1 MQKIRTYSPDGKL
14 VAERREQ
21 IVRSA
26 VQLIAKKGFGSTGI
40 REIAEACSMTI
51 GNLYHYIGKKED
63 IIFLAL
69 EFGLSRNEAFVSQT
83 GSDLD
88 ACSPQDALTRAVAR
102 YIRHIDNTREFTNL
116 VYKELRAFKSANR
129 RAVLE
134 SELAIMAAFENILK
148 KGNREGVFD
157 VGDTML
163 AASSIVSL
171 AEMWAIKQWQFK
183 GQYTLDQYIGV
194 ITGGVL
200 KQVAVER
207 EIEKAGAGKK
217 R

>member
-1 MQKIRTYSPDGKL
+1 MPKIRTYSPDEKL

-26 VQLIAKKGFGSTGI
+26 VQIINKKGFGGTGI
-40 REIAEACSMTI
+40 REIAEACNMTI

-69 EFGLSRNEAFVSQT
+69 EFGLSRNDAFVAET
-83 GSDLD
+83 GSDLET
-88 ACSPQDALTRAVAR
+88 CSPREALKKAIIR
-102 YIRHIDNTREFTNL
+102 YIKHIDNTREFTNL
-116 VYKELRAFKSANR
+116 VYKELRSFKSANR

-134 SELAIMAAFENILK
+134 SELAIMTAFENILK
-148 KGNREGVFD
+148 KGCREGVFD
-157 VGDTML
+157 VGDVRL

-171 AEMWAIKQWQFK
+171 AEMWAVKQWQFK
-183 GQYTLDQYIGV
+183 GQYTLDQYIKVNTEG
-194 ITGGVL
+194 IL
-200 KQVAVER
+200 KQVCMVQA
-207 EIEKAGAGKK
+207 AGKVGA